1 MTTSSTTLI
10 MSASN
15 LLKELEIG
23 LSNYRFV
30 QLDVFT
36 REPFAGNPLAVFP
49 EAEGLTDEQMMK
61 IAREMNLSETVFVL
75 KPSAPSPTQ
84 RNEESSGAEAGELPR
99 SGAAS
104 ETKPRLEPQVKQ
116 HSATAKPLEQSTRQS
131 VGRAAEESEGTSVLR
146 RLRIF
151 TPVREI
157 PFAGHPVVGTWNA
170 LAREGVVPIPE
181 GGNGWTRIHHEV
193 GIGVLPVDIEFKDGA
208 PAQVVMTQGKFEIL
222 NEVDDWHE
230 QAEIARALGR
240 LREDLDESLPI
251 QVIST
256 GLKSLVVPI
265 RSLADLRHCRVNA
278 AVLGEIYKRL
288 GAIGCH
294 AFSRET
300 IEIGESR
307 AHARFFAPAD
317 NIPEDPATGSA
328 GGALGAYLVFHG
340 ASGAETVDGRV
351 RFVIEQG
358 DFIHRPSRIN
368 LDVEG
373 KLGAIE
379 EVRVGGA
386 SVVVANGEVVF

>member
-1 MTTSSTTLI
+1 
-10 MSASN
+10 
-15 LLKELEIG
+15 
-23 LSNYRFV
+23 LSNYRYI

-36 REPFAGNPLAVFP
+36 QEPFAGNPLAVFP
-49 EAEGLTDEQMMK
+49 EAEGLTDEQMLK

-75 KPSAPSPTQ
+75 KPPAPSPEKIEGDST
-84 RNEESSGAEAGELPR
+84 EAEAGETPR
-99 SGAAS
+99 SAVAG
-104 ETKPRLEPQVKQ
+104 ETKPEVVPQ
-116 HSATAKPLEQSTRQS
+116 ATAVARQPERS
-131 VGRAAEESEGTSVLR
+131 REPAALR

-151 TPVREI
+151 TPAREI
-157 PFAGHPVVGTWNA
+157 PFAGHPVVGSWNA
-170 LAREGVVPIPE
+170 LAREGVVPLPD

-208 PAQVVMTQGKFEIL
+208 PVHVVMTQGKFEIL
-222 NEVDDWHE
+222 DEVDDWHE

-256 GLKSLVVPI
+256 GLTSLVVPI

-278 AVLGEIYKRL
+278 ALLAEIYTRL
-288 GAIGCH
+288 GATGCH

-328 GGALGAYLVFHG
+328 GGALGAYLVHHG
-340 ASGAETVDGRV
+340 ASGAESVDGWV
-351 RFVIEQG
+351 RFIIEQG

-368 LDVEG
+368 LEVKG
-373 KLGAIE
+373 KLGAID
-379 EVRVGGA
+379 EVRVGGK
-386 SVVVANGEVVF
+386 SVVVAHGEVVF